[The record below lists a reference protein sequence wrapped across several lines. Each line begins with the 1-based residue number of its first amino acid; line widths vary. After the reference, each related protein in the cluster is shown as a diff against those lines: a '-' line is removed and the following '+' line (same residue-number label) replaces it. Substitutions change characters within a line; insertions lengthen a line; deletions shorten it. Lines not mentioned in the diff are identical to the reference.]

1 MLQNVEK
8 SRHTSRRR
16 INLWGKRQTV
26 IGAAVALGT
35 VATMA
40 IPSSPA
46 FASGG
51 GFNSYGYNY
60 SARIF
65 NGTASSWCQAFGN
78 SKASCDA
85 MVYPYQND
93 QLIMK
98 WNAAWDACNANG
110 WDNPTYCA
118 GAWVT
123 NEWNGIVPNGSQV
136 TEHVKIIWVGSAG
149 MTSTYWRADGYLIW
163 GNCEAIQD
171 QGMADHIRY
180 VNAFAV
186 PNGLA

>member
-85 MVYPYQND
+85 MVYR
-93 QLIMK
+93 IKM
-98 WNAAWDACNANG
+98 
-110 WDNPTYCA
+110 
-118 GAWVT
+118 
-123 NEWNGIVPNGSQV
+123 IS
-136 TEHVKIIWVGSAG
+136 
-149 MTSTYWRADGYLIW
+149 
-163 GNCEAIQD
+163 
-171 QGMADHIRY
+171 
-180 VNAFAV
+180 
-186 PNGLA
+186 